1 MQQWWL
7 GGVIATKKKMQ
18 LLLTKETAKK
28 KLEAYRSSDDNGFH
42 WAEHLPLSGAPFTV
56 ANGAPMI
63 ELRQTLKG
71 QRRRRKHDASTST
84 AWERRIVAWTAEL
97 QCGKNDGG
105 RCAASTVVRGGGGE
119 GGRRKSGFPWRW
131 TAGSEEPSVVL
142 NIAWTAVVRRCENG
156 AMVVSRAQRR
166 GGGLQGSRR
175 ERRWFETVRREKKEE
190 RKGFCAFQ
198 KPTY

>member
-1 MQQWWL
+1 MMARWSNCYEEEDATSFDQRDCEEEIGGLQKQRRQW
-7 GGVIATKKKMQ
+7 
-18 LLLTKETAKK
+18 
-28 KLEAYRSSDDNGFH
+28 
-42 WAEHLPLSGAPFTV
+42 LPLSRAPSTERSTFHCGEWSTNDWTV
-56 ANGAPMI
+56 ANPKGAARTTQARARREND
-63 ELRQTLKG
+63 ELWRT
-71 QRRRRKHDASTST
+71 
-84 AWERRIVAWTAEL
+84 VVL

-105 RCAASTVVRGGGGE
+105 RCAASTMVRGGGGE

-175 ERRWFETVRREKKEE
+175 EQRWFETVRCEKKEE